1 MMKSKKHILI
11 VGFFLSILF
20 VPACRDAIIPS
31 ETDLVD
37 YGWVLYEDGD
47 YVGAN
52 QWFKDGF
59 EKDSSYMDAYNGLGW
74 SFGKLGLADSAIIY
88 FELGKELTWDDT
100 KTPDLDMQFYAG
112 LTFANNA
119 VANDT
124 LARSY
129 GEQFFGAQNLVDQDP
144 WAFAHN
150 ALTNHLDVR
159 LTLASTYF
167 SLSFLDLCITEVRQ
181 IHSDLGMTKTFEPDL
196 NTVQGRDELVKELEI
211 LQVLLLTQ

>member
-88 FELGKELTWDDT
+88 FVLGKELTWDDT

>member
-1 MMKSKKHILI
+1 MKSKKHILI
-11 VGFFLSILF
+11 FGFCLSILF
-20 VPACRDAIIPS
+20 IPACRDAIIPS

-37 YGWVLYEDGD
+37 YGWVLYEEAD

-59 EKDSSYMDAYNGLGW
+59 EKDSSYMDAYYGVGW
-74 SFGKLGLADSAIIY
+74 WFGKLGLADSAIIY
-88 FELGKELTWDDT
+88 FELGKKLTWDDT
-100 KTPDLDMQFYAG
+100 KTPDLDMQFFAG
-112 LTFANNA
+112 LTFANSA

-129 GEQFFGAQNLVDQDP
+129 GEQFFGVQNLVDQEP
-144 WAFAHN
+144 WAFSHN

-159 LTLASTYF
+159 LTLATTYF

-181 IHSDLGMTKTFEPDL
+181 IHSDLGMTKTFEPNL
-196 NTVQGRDELVKELEI
+196 YTVQGRDELVKELEY

>member
-1 MMKSKKHILI
+1 MKSKKHILI
-11 VGFFLSILF
+11 FGFCLSILLI
-20 VPACRDAIIPS
+20 PACRDAIIPS

-37 YGWVLYEDGD
+37 YGWVLYEEAD

-52 QWFKDGF
+52 KWFKDGF

-88 FELGKELTWDDT
+88 FELGKKLTWDDT
-100 KTPDLDMQFYAG
+100 KTPDLDMQFFAG
-112 LTFANNA
+112 LTFANSA

-129 GEQFFGAQNLVDQDP
+129 GEQFFGVQNLVDQEP
-144 WAFAHN
+144 WAFSHN

-159 LTLASTYF
+159 LTLATTYF

-181 IHSDLGMTKTFEPDL
+181 IHSDLGMTKTFEPNL
-196 NTVQGRDELVKELEI
+196 YTVQGRDELVKELEY